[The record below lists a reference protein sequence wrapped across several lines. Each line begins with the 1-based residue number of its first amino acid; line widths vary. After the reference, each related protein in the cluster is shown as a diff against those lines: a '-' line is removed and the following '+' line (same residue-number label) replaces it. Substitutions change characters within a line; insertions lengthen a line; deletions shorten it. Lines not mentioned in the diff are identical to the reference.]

1 MGDKPKVIMDE
12 KEITQAFLM
21 KEILGEIKDLK
32 SNMPN
37 GEIKILQTSMDDLKR
52 EQKSIKDDMSD
63 IKRKLLDPDD
73 GVIVKVNENTKFRMQ
88 EQDRYDDY
96 MQFNID
102 IQEMKTWK
110 KGVNQALWILFG
122 ALIAVAAKVIFGVGG

>member
-32 SNMPN
+32 SSMPN

-96 MQFNID
+96 MQTHID

>member
-1 MGDKPKVIMDE
+1 MGNKPKVIMDE

-37 GEIKILQTSMDDLKR
+37 GEIKILQTSMDDIKR

-73 GVIVKVNENTKFRMQ
+73 GVIVKVNENTKFRIQ
-88 EQDRYDDY
+88 EEDRYDDY
-96 MQFNID
+96 MQFTID

-122 ALIAVAAKVIFGVGG
+122 ALIAVAAKVIFGVG

>member
-1 MGDKPKVIMDE
+1 MGDKPKVAMDE

-32 SNMPN
+32 SSMPN

-63 IKRKLLDPDD
+63 IKKKLLDPDD
-73 GVIVKVNENTKFRMQ
+73 GVIVKVNENTRFRIQ

-96 MQFNID
+96 MQFTID

-122 ALIAVAAKVIFGVGG
+122 ALIAVAAKVIFGVG

>member
-1 MGDKPKVIMDE
+1 MGDKPEVTMDE

-32 SNMPN
+32 SSMPN
-37 GEIKILQTSMDDLKR
+37 GQIKILQTSMDDLKR

-63 IKRKLLDPDD
+63 IKKKLLDPDD
-73 GVIVKVNENTKFRMQ
+73 GVIVKVNENTRFRMQ

-96 MQFNID
+96 MQFTID

-122 ALIAVAAKVIFGVGG
+122 ALIAVAGKVIFGVG

>member
-1 MGDKPKVIMDE
+1 LGDKPKVIMDE

-32 SNMPN
+32 SSMPN

-96 MQFNID
+96 MQTHID

>member
-1 MGDKPKVIMDE
+1 LGNKPEVIMDE

-37 GEIKILQTSMDDLKR
+37 GEIKILQTSMDDLRR
-52 EQKSIKDDMSD
+52 EQRSLKDDMSD
-63 IKRKLLDPDD
+63 IKKKLLDPDD
-73 GVIVKVNENTKFRMQ
+73 GVIVKVNENTRFRLQ

-102 IQEMKTWK
+102 VQEFKSWK

-122 ALIAVAAKVIFGVGG
+122 ALIAVAAKVIFGVG

>member
-37 GEIKILQTSMDDLKR
+37 GEIKILQTSMDDLRR

>member
-32 SNMPN
+32 SSMPN

-52 EQKSIKDDMSD
+52 EQKSIKDYMSD

>member
-1 MGDKPKVIMDE
+1 MDE

-32 SNMPN
+32 SSMPN

-96 MQFNID
+96 MQTHID

>member
-1 MGDKPKVIMDE
+1 MGNKPEVIMDE

-37 GEIKILQTSMDDLKR
+37 GEIKILQTSMDDLRR
-52 EQKSIKDDMSD
+52 EQRSLKDDMSD
-63 IKRKLLDPDD
+63 IKKKLLDPDD
-73 GVIVKVNENTKFRMQ
+73 GVIVKVNENTRFRLQ

-102 IQEMKTWK
+102 VQEFKSWK

-122 ALIAVAAKVIFGVGG
+122 ALIAVAAKVIFGVG

>member
-1 MGDKPKVIMDE
+1 MGDKPEVTMDE

-32 SNMPN
+32 SSMPN

-63 IKRKLLDPDD
+63 IKKKLLDPDD
-73 GVIVKVNENTKFRMQ
+73 GVIVKVNENTRFRMQ

-96 MQFNID
+96 MQFTID

-122 ALIAVAAKVIFGVGG
+122 ALIAVAAKVIFGVG

>member
-37 GEIKILQTSMDDLKR
+37 GEIKILQTSMDDIKR

-63 IKRKLLDPDD
+63 IKKKLLDPDD
-73 GVIVKVNENTKFRMQ
+73 GVIVKVNENTKFRIQ

-96 MQFNID
+96 MQFTID

-122 ALIAVAAKVIFGVGG
+122 ALIAVAAKVIFGVG

>member
-1 MGDKPKVIMDE
+1 MGDKPKVYMDE

-32 SNMPN
+32 SSMPN

-63 IKRKLLDPDD
+63 IKKKLLDPDD

-96 MQFNID
+96 MQFTID
-102 IQEMKTWK
+102 LQEMKTWK

>member
-1 MGDKPKVIMDE
+1 LGDKPKVIMDE

-32 SNMPN
+32 SSMPN

-96 MQFNID
+96 MQFHID

>member
-1 MGDKPKVIMDE
+1 MGNKPNVIMDE

-32 SNMPN
+32 SSMPN

-63 IKRKLLDPDD
+63 IKKKLLDPDD
-73 GVIVKVNENTKFRMQ
+73 GVIVKVNENTRFRIQ

-96 MQFNID
+96 MQFIID
-102 IQEMKTWK
+102 VQEMKTWK
-110 KGVNQALWILFG
+110 KGVNQALWVIFG

>member
-1 MGDKPKVIMDE
+1 MGNKPKVTMDE

-32 SNMPN
+32 SSMPN

-63 IKRKLLDPDD
+63 IKKKLLDPDD
-73 GVIVKVNENTKFRMQ
+73 GVIVKVNENTRFRMQ

-96 MQFNID
+96 MQFTID

>member
-32 SNMPN
+32 SSMPN
-37 GEIKILQTSMDDLKR
+37 GEIKILQTSLDDLKR

-63 IKRKLLDPDD
+63 IKKKLLDPDD
-73 GVIVKVNENTKFRMQ
+73 GVIVKVNENTRFRMQ

-96 MQFNID
+96 MQFTID

-122 ALIAVAAKVIFGVGG
+122 ALIAVAAKVIFGVG

>member
-1 MGDKPKVIMDE
+1 LGNKPEVIMDE

-37 GEIKILQTSMDDLKR
+37 GEIKILQTSMDDLRR
-52 EQKSIKDDMSD
+52 EQRSLKDDMSD
-63 IKRKLLDPDD
+63 IKKKLLDPDD
-73 GVIVKVNENTKFRMQ
+73 GVIVKVNENTRFRLQ

-102 IQEMKTWK
+102 VQEFKSWK

>member
-1 MGDKPKVIMDE
+1 MDE

-32 SNMPN
+32 SSMPN

-63 IKRKLLDPDD
+63 IKKKLLDPDD
-73 GVIVKVNENTKFRMQ
+73 GVIVKVNENTRFRMQ

-96 MQFNID
+96 MQFTID

-122 ALIAVAAKVIFGVGG
+122 ALIAVGAKVIFGVGG

>member
-1 MGDKPKVIMDE
+1 MGNKPKVIMDE

-32 SNMPN
+32 SSMPN
-37 GEIKILQTSMDDLKR
+37 GEIKILQTSMDDLRR
-52 EQKSIKDDMSD
+52 EQRSLRDDMSD
-63 IKRKLLDPDD
+63 IKKKLLDPDQ
-73 GVIVKVNENTKFRMQ
+73 GVIVKVNENTRFRMQ

-102 IQEMKTWK
+102 IQEMKSWK

-122 ALIAVAAKVIFGVGG
+122 ALIAVAAKVIFGVG

>member
-1 MGDKPKVIMDE
+1 MGDKPEVTMDE

-32 SNMPN
+32 SSMPN

-63 IKRKLLDPDD
+63 IKKKLLDPDD
-73 GVIVKVNENTKFRMQ
+73 GVIVKVNENTRFRMQ

-96 MQFNID
+96 MQFTID

-122 ALIAVAAKVIFGVGG
+122 ALIAVASKVIFGVG

>member
-1 MGDKPKVIMDE
+1 LGDKPEVTMDE

-32 SNMPN
+32 SSMPN

-63 IKRKLLDPDD
+63 IKKKLLDPDD
-73 GVIVKVNENTKFRMQ
+73 GVIVKVNENTRFRMQ

-96 MQFNID
+96 MQFTID

-122 ALIAVAAKVIFGVGG
+122 ALIAVAGKVIFGVG

>member
-1 MGDKPKVIMDE
+1 LGDKPKVIMDE

-37 GEIKILQTSMDDLKR
+37 GEIKILQTSMDDIKR

-63 IKRKLLDPDD
+63 IKKKLLDPDD
-73 GVIVKVNENTKFRMQ
+73 GVIVKVNENTKFRIQ

-96 MQFNID
+96 MQFTID

-122 ALIAVAAKVIFGVGG
+122 ALIAVAAKVIFGVG

>member
-1 MGDKPKVIMDE
+1 MDE

-32 SNMPN
+32 SSMPN

-96 MQFNID
+96 MQFHID

>member
-1 MGDKPKVIMDE
+1 LGDKPEVTMDE

-32 SNMPN
+32 SSMPN
-37 GEIKILQTSMDDLKR
+37 GQIKILQTSMDDLKR

-63 IKRKLLDPDD
+63 IKKKLLDPDD
-73 GVIVKVNENTKFRMQ
+73 GVIVKVNENTRFRMQ

-96 MQFNID
+96 MQFTID

-122 ALIAVAAKVIFGVGG
+122 ALIAVAGKVIFGVG

>member
-1 MGDKPKVIMDE
+1 MGDKPEVTMDE

-32 SNMPN
+32 SSMPN

-63 IKRKLLDPDD
+63 IKKKLLDPDD
-73 GVIVKVNENTKFRMQ
+73 GVIVKVNENTRFRMQ

-96 MQFNID
+96 MQFTID

-122 ALIAVAAKVIFGVGG
+122 ALIAVAGKVIFGVG

>member
-32 SNMPN
+32 SSMPN

>member
-1 MGDKPKVIMDE
+1 MDE

-32 SNMPN
+32 SSMPN

-63 IKRKLLDPDD
+63 IKKKLLDPDD
-73 GVIVKVNENTKFRMQ
+73 GVIVKVNENTRFRMQ

-96 MQFNID
+96 MQFTID

-122 ALIAVAAKVIFGVGG
+122 ALIAVAGKVIFGVG

>member
-1 MGDKPKVIMDE
+1 MGNKPKAIMDE

-32 SNMPN
+32 SSMPH

-96 MQFNID
+96 MQTHID

-110 KGVNQALWILFG
+110 RGVNQALWILFG

>member
-1 MGDKPKVIMDE
+1 MGNKPEVIMDE

-37 GEIKILQTSMDDLKR
+37 GEIKILQTSMDDLRR
-52 EQKSIKDDMSD
+52 EQRSLKDDMSD
-63 IKRKLLDPDD
+63 IKKKLLDPDD
-73 GVIVKVNENTKFRMQ
+73 GVIVKVNENTRFRLQ

-102 IQEMKTWK
+102 VQEFKSWK

>member
-1 MGDKPKVIMDE
+1 LGDKPEVTMDE

-32 SNMPN
+32 SSMPN

-63 IKRKLLDPDD
+63 IKKKLLDPDD
-73 GVIVKVNENTKFRMQ
+73 GVIVKVNENTRFRMQ

-96 MQFNID
+96 MQFTID

-122 ALIAVAAKVIFGVGG
+122 ALIAVAAKVIFGVG

>member
-1 MGDKPKVIMDE
+1 LGNKPEVIMDE

-37 GEIKILQTSMDDLKR
+37 GEIKILQTSMDDLRR
-52 EQKSIKDDMSD
+52 EQRSLKDDMSD
-63 IKRKLLDPDD
+63 IKKKLLDPDD
-73 GVIVKVNENTKFRMQ
+73 GVIVKVNENTRFRLQ

-102 IQEMKTWK
+102 VQEFKSWK

-122 ALIAVAAKVIFGVGG
+122 ALIAVAAKVIFSVGG

>member
-1 MGDKPKVIMDE
+1 MGNKPEVIMDE

-37 GEIKILQTSMDDLKR
+37 GEIKILQTSMDDLRR
-52 EQKSIKDDMSD
+52 EQRSLKDDMSD
-63 IKRKLLDPDD
+63 IKKKLLDPDD
-73 GVIVKVNENTKFRMQ
+73 GVIVKVNENTRFRLQ

-102 IQEMKTWK
+102 VQEFKSWK

-122 ALIAVAAKVIFGVGG
+122 ALIAVAAKVIFSVGG

>member
-32 SNMPN
+32 SSMPN

-73 GVIVKVNENTKFRMQ
+73 GVFLLIIASSCFR
-88 EQDRYDDY
+88 
-96 MQFNID
+96 IS
-102 IQEMKTWK
+102 
-110 KGVNQALWILFG
+110 
-122 ALIAVAAKVIFGVGG
+122 